1 MRDIDRS
8 RRGFLKASVIAGLTV
23 MVAPLGSRA
32 FAALF
37 EEKILRPLQ
46 WDAASGGAKLRI
58 DGIAKVT
65 GAKVFARDVRAPDM
79 PHWPK
84 QQSHAFILRTTQ
96 ADRVYA
102 RFRPDIA
109 WRRTTARQNR
119 HGRGSVGPPD
129 ITPAGLAARGWN
141 GADLRTFFATGIS
154 RQGSAFGEMHP
165 VVVLSSQYLTQSD
178 LRAMS
183 TYLIG
188 RAFAAHARATRF
200 RRCRA
205 TGCRQDKLCRCVRG
219 LSWARGGRQAARR
232 GIDARKLDAAPGRSA
247 QPDRRDARWC
257 RRRGVRGNEEH
268 AGDAGIRRHA
278 QRRRTRA
285 PRQLPALGLRRPGG

>member
-1 MRDIDRS
+1 MRDIARS

-23 MVAPLGSRA
+23 IVAPLGSRA

-37 EEKILRPLQ
+37 EEKILTPLQ
-46 WDAASGGAKLRI
+46 WDAASGGAKFRI

-65 GAKVFARDVRAPDM
+65 GAKVFARDVRAADM

-129 ITPAGLAARGWN
+129 ITPAGLAARGLN
-141 GADLRTFFATGIS
+141 HIVF
-154 RQGSAFGEMHP
+154 
-165 VVVLSSQYLTQSD
+165 
-178 LRAMS
+178 
-183 TYLIG
+183 
-188 RAFAAHARATRF
+188 
-200 RRCRA
+200 
-205 TGCRQDKLCRCVRG
+205 K
-219 LSWARGGRQAARR
+219 
-232 GIDARKLDAAPGRSA
+232 PGRLGEDE
-247 QPDRRDARWC
+247 DRFVVC
-257 RRRGVRGNEEH
+257 SKYLLGPG
-268 AGDAGIRRHA
+268 
-278 QRRRTRA
+278 QTRTDYRSGPQELTA
-285 PRQLPALGLRRPGG
+285 VDRCAHSISFLLLSLFLETVF